1 MIVLTVLGSISLLA
15 GIIGCILPIIPGPPL
30 AYLSLILLSIAH
42 HWQAFSPAF
51 LIVMG
56 ILTVVVTLLDYL
68 LPVLMSKKK
77 GAGKAGVWGS
87 VLGMIAGII
96 FFPPFGML
104 IGAFVGAV
112 AGELIFNKQNEKPLK
127 AGWGIFLGTLLG
139 IFTKLGLSGVIAYC
153 FLRAVTSRI

>member
-15 GIIGCILPIIPGPPL
+15 GIVGCILPIIPGPPL
-30 AYLSLILLSIAH
+30 AYLSLILLSIAFR
-42 HWQAFSPAF
+42 WQAFSPTF

-56 ILTVVVTLLDYL
+56 ILTVAVTALDFL

-112 AGELIFNKQNEKPLK
+112 AGELIFNKQNENALK
-127 AGWGIFLGTLLG
+127 AGWGIFIGTLLG
-139 IFTKLGLSGVIAYC
+139 IFTKLGLSGVIAYY
-153 FLRAVTSRI
+153 FVRTALG